1 MCSMRDAMR
10 VVSGISN
17 MKRYWALVLGWLF
30 SGLALAQ
37 TEPLIAVI
45 TTNRGE
51 MEFVL
56 RSDVA
61 PQTVANFVNLA
72 SRGFYDGLSFHR
84 VEPNFMAQ
92 GGDPAADGSG
102 GPGYKFKDEIA
113 LRLNQEG
120 ILAMANSGPATNG
133 SQFFI
138 THQAVPHLNGAHTVF
153 GLISKGKEV
162 IRQIRR
168 RDVIQRIVIKGDVV
182 GVLAAQRMQVE
193 EWNRILDGEFPA
205 LRPSMLASA
214 SANSAP
220 STSGPSISG
229 PSISVP

>member
-1 MCSMRDAMR
+1 M
-10 VVSGISN
+10 SGMN
-17 MKRYWALVLGWLF
+17 CMARLWVLVLAWLLPA
-30 SGLALAQ
+30 LALAQ
-37 TEPLIAVI
+37 AEPLVAII
-45 TTNRGE
+45 TTSRGE

-56 RSDVA
+56 RPDVA
-61 PQTVANFVNLA
+61 PLTVANFVNLA
-72 SRGFYDGLSFHR
+72 SRGFYDGLTFHR

-120 ILAMANSGPATNG
+120 ILAMANAGPATNG

-162 IRQIRR
+162 VRQIRR

-182 GVLAAQRMQVE
+182 SVLASQRAQVE
-193 EWNRILDGEFPA
+193 EWNRILDSEFPA
-205 LRPSMLASA
+205 LRPSLLS
-214 SANSAP
+214 SV
-220 STSGPSISG
+220 PSISA
-229 PSISVP
+229 P